1 MVPFVDD
8 HRDEYGV
15 EPICRVLPIAP
26 STYYDFK
33 ACEFDP
39 MRRSKRAIR
48 DADLRVEIQRIY
60 DENRQVYGAPK
71 IWRQMRRENIK
82 PARCTVER
90 LMREMGIRGTRRGK
104 RVRTTIADDNVA
116 RPADLVNRD
125 FTAERPNQLWV
136 ADFTYVSTW
145 TGFVYVAFVVDVF
158 SRMIVGWRLSRS
170 MTTDFVLDALEQA
183 IHARRPGEDLI
194 HHSDQGSQY
203 LSIRYSERLGDAG
216 IKPSVGTV
224 ADSYDNALAETI
236 NGLYKAEVIHRK
248 APWRSADAVE
258 FETLSWVSW
267 FNNRRLLGSIG
278 WVPPVEFEEA
288 YWRTQAKEARELV
301 LA

>member
-1 MVPFVDD
+1 MVAFIDD
-8 HRDEYGV
+8 HRGVYGV

-26 STYYDFK
+26 STYYKCK
-33 ACEFDP
+33 ACELDP
-39 MRRSKRAIR
+39 TRRSRRAIR
-48 DADLRVEIQRIY
+48 DDDLRAEIQRVY

-71 IWRQMRRENIK
+71 IWRQLRREGI
-82 PARCTVER
+82 PVARCTVER

-104 RVRTTIADDNVA
+104 RVRTTIADDSTA
-116 RPADLVNRD
+116 RPADLVNRN
-125 FTAERPNQLWV
+125 FTATRPNQLWV

-145 TGFVYVAFVVDVF
+145 AGFVYVAFILDVF

-183 IHARRPGEDLI
+183 IHARRPGKDLV

-203 LSIRYSERLGDAG
+203 LSIRYSERLDDAG
-216 IKPSVGTV
+216 IKPSVGSV

-236 NGLYKAEVIHRK
+236 HGLYKAEVIHRK
-248 APWRSADAVE
+248 SPWRSAEAVE
-258 FETLSWVSW
+258 WETLSWVDW

-288 YWRTQAKEARELV
+288 YRRSQANAAEEPV
-301 LA
+301 LT

>member
-1 MVPFVDD
+1 MVAFIDD
-8 HRDEYGV
+8 HRGVYGV

-26 STYYDFK
+26 STYYKCK
-33 ACEFDP
+33 ACELDP
-39 MRRSKRAIR
+39 TRRSRRAIR
-48 DADLRVEIQRIY
+48 DDDLRAEIQRVY
-60 DENRQVYGAPK
+60 DENCQVYGAPK
-71 IWRQMRRENIK
+71 IWRQLRREGI
-82 PARCTVER
+82 PVARCTVER

-104 RVRTTIADDNVA
+104 RVRTTIADDSTA
-116 RPADLVNRD
+116 RPADLVNRN
-125 FTAERPNQLWV
+125 FTATRPNQLWV

-145 TGFVYVAFVVDVF
+145 AGFVYVAFILDVF

-183 IHARRPGEDLI
+183 IHARRPGKDLV

-203 LSIRYSERLGDAG
+203 LSIRYSERLDDAG
-216 IKPSVGTV
+216 IKPSVGSV

-236 NGLYKAEVIHRK
+236 HGLYKAEVIHRK
-248 APWRSADAVE
+248 SPWRSAEAVE
-258 FETLSWVSW
+258 WETLSWVDW

-288 YWRTQAKEARELV
+288 YRRSQANAAEEPV
-301 LA
+301 LT